1 MGEVIGFIVVDGK
14 VAAAMVGQLI
24 SCRNTRRK
32 TMGEVIGLIAV
43 DGKKVCCGCSNGLK
57 KSIGLNVKKTK
68 QVPAT
73 KKRTANKM
81 KMKYEQSCTT
91 NQKTWQSTIAYV
103 SLNKG
108 GSLRKEGQSTSK

>member
-1 MGEVIGFIVVDGK
+1 VN
-14 VAAAMVGQLI
+14 A
-24 SCRNTRRK
+24 
-32 TMGEVIGLIAV
+32 
-43 DGKKVCCGCSNGLK
+43 
-57 KSIGLNVKKTK
+57 KKTK

-81 KMKYEQSCTT
+81 KSYTT

-108 GSLRKEGQSTSK
+108 GSLQKEGQSKSKKKIKNGVNQTKKSSLNILRLA